1 MRYFSKKYLALF
13 LISFLAFQL
22 TACSKL
28 NESETISESSKAFVW
43 KNPLDVH
50 HVKIGFAY
58 DIHLMDRLLNV
69 HAGGEMGLDLENS
82 WYNPL
87 TGQYF
92 NLEDEHFRPIA
103 VQFDNHPGA
112 RPQAGLI
119 DADIAF
125 EFYVEGGMTRYLGI
139 FLSSYPEHLGPIRSS
154 RPYFIQTAMGFDAF
168 YAHVGGSY
176 QALEDIKAYGVPSI
190 NAMNSNAFWREGHKK
205 IPHNLYTS
213 SENILKVAESRGFR
227 LDSDVLWQPFHM
239 EPEEGNGTINA
250 REIEF
255 VYKAPASNQAG
266 GYATSYKYHSEEKVY
281 YRYTNGMAHRDEVT
295 NNHLNCSNILV
306 QYVPTRVLDQE
317 GRLEMALIGEGEGM
331 YYTDGYGIPV
341 TWKKASYG
349 APTFFYYQGEK
360 LVMNPGKT
368 WVQVMR
374 SGQKENIK

>member
-1 MRYFSKKYLALF
+1 MRYFFKKYLALF

-50 HVKIGFAY
+50 HVKMGFSY
-58 DIHLMDRLLNV
+58 DFNLVDRLFAEKTEIPINIDV
-69 HAGGEMGLDLENS
+69 ENS

-87 TGQYF
+87 TGEYLR
-92 NLEDEHFRPIA
+92 LEDENFRPIA
-103 VQFDNHPGA
+103 VQFDNHPSA

-125 EFYVEGGMTRYLGI
+125 EFYVEGAMTRYLGI
-139 FLSSYPEHLGPIRSS
+139 FLSNYPEHIGPVRSS
-154 RPYFIQTAMGFDAF
+154 RPYFVQTAMGFDSF
-168 YAHVGGSY
+168 YVHVGGSN
-176 QALEDIKAYGVPSI
+176 QALSEIKSYGVPSI
-190 NAMNSNAFWREGHKK
+190 SAMNSNAFWRESHKR

-213 SENILKVAESRGFR
+213 SQNIIGVAKSRNFR
-227 LDSDVLWQPFHM
+227 SKSDVQWQPFHL
-239 EPEEGNGTINA
+239 EKEVLNDAIKAT
-250 REIEF
+250 EIEF
-255 VYKAPASNQAG
+255 VYKAPSSNQTG
-266 GYATSYKYHSEEKVY
+266 GYVTSYKYHSEEKVY

-295 NNHLNCSNILV
+295 HNHLNCMNLLV
-306 QYVPTRVLDQE
+306 KYVPTRVLDNE
-317 GRLEMALIGEGEGM
+317 GRLEMALVGEGEGM
-331 YYTDGYGIPV
+331 YYTKGYGLPI
-341 TWKKASYG
+341 TWKKASYS

-374 SGQKENIK
+374 SSQKENIK